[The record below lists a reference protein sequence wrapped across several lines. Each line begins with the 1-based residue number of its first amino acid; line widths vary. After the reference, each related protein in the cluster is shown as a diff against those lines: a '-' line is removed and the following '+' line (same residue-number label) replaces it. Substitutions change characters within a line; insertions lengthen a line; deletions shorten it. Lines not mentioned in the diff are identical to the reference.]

1 MGTKLDKNYMVVVPS
16 GVLSE
21 ILIFDKRKECIIR
34 LERGVFKDIT
44 DECLKLTKRK
54 QAVCGGL
61 WYQFLHNEI
70 DSTSACIWDRETM
83 FHTDEESEVDT
94 FLLDA
99 RIKQLQFMLEDA
111 RIQEQK
117 YHNNKQAYTYK
128 FCEKE
133 E

>member
-1 MGTKLDKNYMVVVPS
+1 MGIKLDKNYMVVVPS

-21 ILIFDKRKECIIR
+21 ILIFDKRRECIIR

-44 DECLKLTKRK
+44 EDCKKLTKRK
-54 QAVCGGL
+54 QSVCGGL

-70 DSTSACIWDRETM
+70 DSTSACIWDREIM
-83 FHTDEESEVDT
+83 FHTDNENEVDM
-94 FLLDA
+94 FLLETE
-99 RIKQLQFMLEDA
+99 IKQLNFMLENA
-111 RIQEQK
+111 RLQEQK
-117 YHNNKQAYTYK
+117 YNDGKQAYTYK

>member
-21 ILIFDKRKECIIR
+21 ILIFDKKKECIVT
-34 LERGVFKDIT
+34 LEHGRFKDIT
-44 DECLKLTKRK
+44 EDCKKLTKK
-54 QAVCGGL
+54 KNKVIGGL
-61 WYQFLHNEI
+61 WYEFLHNEI
-70 DSTSACIWDRETM
+70 DSSSACIWDREITL
-83 FHTDEESEVDT
+83 HTDNENEVDT

-99 RIKQLQFMLEDA
+99 RIKQLKFMIEDA
-111 RIQEQK
+111 TMQEQK
-117 YHNNKQAYTYK
+117 YNNSKQAYTYK

>member
-44 DECLKLTKRK
+44 EDCFKLNKRK
-54 QAVCGGL
+54 QSVIGGL

-70 DSTSACIWDRETM
+70 DSSSACIWDREIM
-83 FHTDEESEVDT
+83 LYTDNENEVDT
-94 FLLDA
+94 FLIDA
-99 RIKQLQFMLEDA
+99 RIKQLKFMLEDA
-111 RIQEQK
+111 ETQEQK
-117 YHNNKQAYTYK
+117 YNNGKQSYTYK
-128 FCEKE
+128 FCEKIC
-133 E
+133 

>member
-1 MGTKLDKNYMVVVPS
+1 MGIKLDKNYMVVVPS

-21 ILIFDKRKECIIR
+21 ILIFDKRKEYIIR

-44 DECLKLTKRK
+44 EDCKKLTKRK

-70 DSTSACIWDRETM
+70 DSTSACIWDREIM
-83 FHTDEESEVDT
+83 FHTDKESEVDI

-111 RIQEQK
+111 TIQEQK